1 MFCKRTK
8 EFLSQQG
15 IEFEE
20 RDVSQDDA
28 ALDELQQRGLMT
40 TPVTLI
46 DGEVVVGFDRAK
58 LVKLLGL
65 DEAPRKAAFN
75 PHVIPSTP
83 TRCS

>member
-20 RDVSQDDA
+20 RDVSKDDA

-65 DEAPRKAAFN
+65 D
-75 PHVIPSTP
+75 
-83 TRCS
+83 

>member
-1 MFCKRTK
+1 MFCKRAK

-20 RDVSQDDA
+20 RDVSKDEA
-28 ALDELQQRGLMT
+28 ALDELQQLGLMT

-46 DGEVVVGFDRAK
+46 GGEAVVGFDRAK

-65 DEAPRKAAFN
+65 DEALD
-75 PHVIPSTP
+75 S
-83 TRCS
+83 

>member
-1 MFCKRTK
+1 MFCKKTK
-8 EFLSQQG
+8 EFLSQKG

-20 RDVSQDDA
+20 RDVSKDEA

-46 DGEVVVGFDRAK
+46 DGEAVVGFGRAK

-65 DEAPRKAAFN
+65 
-75 PHVIPSTP
+75 H
-83 TRCS
+83 

>member
-8 EFLSQQG
+8 EFLSQRG

-20 RDVSQDDA
+20 RDVSKDEA

-46 DGEVVVGFDRAK
+46 DGEAVVGFDRAK

-65 DEAPRKAAFN
+65 DEAPD
-75 PHVIPSTP
+75 S
-83 TRCS
+83 

>member
-20 RDVSQDDA
+20 RDVSQDEA
-28 ALDELQQRGLMT
+28 ALIELQQRGLMT
-40 TPVTLI
+40 TPVTVI
-46 DGEVVVGFDRAK
+46 DGEAVVGFDRAK

-65 DEAPRKAAFN
+65 DE
-75 PHVIPSTP
+75 TP
-83 TRCS
+83 DS

>member
-1 MFCKRTK
+1 MFCKKTK

-20 RDVSQDDA
+20 RDVSKDEA

-46 DGEVVVGFDRAK
+46 DADSVVGFDRTK

-65 DEAPRKAAFN
+65 DEAPD
-75 PHVIPSTP
+75 S
-83 TRCS
+83 